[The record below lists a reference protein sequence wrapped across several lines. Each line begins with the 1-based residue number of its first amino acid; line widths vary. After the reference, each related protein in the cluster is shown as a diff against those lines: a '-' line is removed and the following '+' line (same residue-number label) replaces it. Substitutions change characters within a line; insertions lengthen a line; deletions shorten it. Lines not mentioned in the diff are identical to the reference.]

1 MDETDYVHIMPDDGG
16 RMQQAGNHSGTGRAG
31 EGLFRPPEPPELGSP
46 GESPYCETSP
56 ETTVDG
62 YVHLLHERTLQ
73 RRFRADASI
82 SRIKEWHA
90 AIEKYIPNDGSV
102 TFLPVDDNRV
112 DVIIPMPSD
121 FYEKSLEE
129 LIAMKEEW
137 KESLPIIESKK
148 KKREEREIQQQVPQ
162 FMRISDI
169 YRYIVALPIDELSP
183 RDALDTLRDVRKRL
197 IALF

>member
-90 AIEKYIPNDGSV
+90 AIEKYIPNDTGE
-102 TFLPVDDNRV
+102 D
-112 DVIIPMPSD
+112 
-121 FYEKSLEE
+121 
-129 LIAMKEEW
+129 MK
-137 KESLPIIESKK
+137 
-148 KKREEREIQQQVPQ
+148 
-162 FMRISDI
+162 ISDRPAPWGNHGE
-169 YRYIVALPIDELSP
+169 YRILMDGPNNFFRVKAGVVDGL
-183 RDALDTLRDVRKRL
+183 
-197 IALF
+197 

>member
-1 MDETDYVHIMPDDGG
+1 MNISEILNLESFRQEQSQWNIIHFVKEGNFYHAHDWSAWLMSKYPFGESVNNPLKVIAKKMKDETI
-16 RMQQAGNHSGTGRAG
+16 
-31 EGLFRPPEPPELGSP
+31 
-46 GESPYCETSP
+46 
-56 ETTVDG
+56 
-62 YVHLLHERTLQ
+62 
-73 RRFRADASI
+73 DAFVGFPAKS
-82 SRIKEWHA
+82 
-90 AIEKYIPNDGSV
+90 IEKYIPNDGSV

-129 LIAMKEEW
+129 LIAMKDEW